1 MFLKIF
7 NPYVLAI
14 LLEKK
19 LFPSVLSTNMFQL
32 PLWNL
37 KKNNFCR
44 IAKIFCAEFVI
55 FFIKKLLIKE
65 TETVPQSY

>member
-7 NPYVLAI
+7 NSYVLAI

-19 LFPSVLSTNMFQL
+19 LFPSVVSTNMFQL

-37 KKNNFCR
+37 KKKQLLPNRQNFLHR
-44 IAKIFCAEFVI
+44 VRD
-55 FFIKKLLIKE
+55 FFHEE
-65 TETVPQSY
+65 TPN

>member
-19 LFPSVLSTNMFQL
+19 LFPSVVSTNMFQL

-37 KKNNFCR
+37 KKKTTF
-44 IAKIFCAEFVI
+44 AESP
-55 FFIKKLLIKE
+55 KLFA
-65 TETVPQSY
+65 QSS